1 MAEILGVIG
10 KIRHPLCS
18 NLFVILGLLEEKVGS
33 QFFVLVAGEVS
44 LDGLIPRE
52 S

>member
-33 QFFVLVAGEVS
+33 QFFVLVAGEVC